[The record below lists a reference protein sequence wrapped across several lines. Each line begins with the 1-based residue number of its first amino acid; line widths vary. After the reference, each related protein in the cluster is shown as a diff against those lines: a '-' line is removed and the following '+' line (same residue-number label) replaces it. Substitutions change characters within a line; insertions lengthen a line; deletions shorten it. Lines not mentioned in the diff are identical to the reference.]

1 MIISS
6 PQDFRAVAKDRL
18 PRFLFDY
25 IDGGAY
31 AEQTLARNV
40 SDFGDVKL
48 RQRVL
53 RGSDKVSLS
62 TQLLGEKLK
71 LPIVLAPVGLTGMYA
86 RRGEA
91 QAARAAEQMGIATTL
106 STVSIC
112 PVEEVAA
119 ASSRPIWFQLYVLK
133 DREFMKNVL
142 ARALE
147 AGVQTLVF
155 TVDLPV
161 PGARYRD
168 AHSGLGGPNAGLR
181 RLRQIVEHPQWAW
194 DVGFRGAPLELG
206 NISAYLGKSTK
217 FADFI
222 TWIAKNFDP
231 AISWKDVEWVREYW
245 PGNLIIKGILDPEDA
260 EAAIKFGADGI
271 VVSNHGGRQLDGVA
285 SSITAL
291 PRIVDTVAGRSK
303 ILLDSGIRSGL
314 DVVRA
319 LCLGADAVMIGRAY
333 IYALAAG
340 GQKGVET
347 LLSIMASEMRV
358 AMVLTGAAS
367 LQDLG
372 PDLLDTA

>member
-147 AGVQTLVF
+147 AGVQTL
-155 TVDLPV
+155 
-161 PGARYRD
+161 
-168 AHSGLGGPNAGLR
+168 LR
-181 RLRQIVEHPQWAW
+181 VH
-194 DVGFRGAPLELG
+194 
-206 NISAYLGKSTK
+206 
-217 FADFI
+217 
-222 TWIAKNFDP
+222 
-231 AISWKDVEWVREYW
+231 
-245 PGNLIIKGILDPEDA
+245 
-260 EAAIKFGADGI
+260 
-271 VVSNHGGRQLDGVA
+271 
-285 SSITAL
+285 
-291 PRIVDTVAGRSK
+291 
-303 ILLDSGIRSGL
+303 
-314 DVVRA
+314 
-319 LCLGADAVMIGRAY
+319 
-333 IYALAAG
+333 ALACR
-340 GQKGVET
+340 
-347 LLSIMASEMRV
+347 LLSVRQRRS
-358 AMVLTGAAS
+358 
-367 LQDLG
+367 
-372 PDLLDTA
+372 